1 MFYLIAGVILWS
13 VLHFMPAVPTG
24 IRSKLIERT
33 DVVVYKGVFAL
44 VIVLAVL
51 LMVMGWKTTSRE
63 FAFQPPAWGA
73 TVNLVLMLA
82 TSVLLLA
89 PYLENN
95 IKRIFRHPQ
104 LTGFVLWG
112 AGHVLATG
120 QVRSLVLFGG
130 LGAWALVEILL
141 INRRDGAWQK
151 PGAVSALA
159 DFRLLLAGLGFFMI
173 FMFTHL
179 MLFGVSPVPTWY
191 T

>member
-1 MFYLIAGVILWS
+1 MFYLITGVILWS
-13 VLHFMPAVPTG
+13 ALHFMPAIPAG
-24 IRSKLIERT
+24 IRSKLIKRT

-51 LMVMGWKTTSRE
+51 LMVMGWKATPRV
-63 FAFQPPAWGA
+63 FAFQPPAWGV
-73 TVNLVLMLA
+73 TVNLVFMLA

-95 IKRIFRHPQ
+95 FKRILRHPQ

-130 LGAWALVEILL
+130 LSVWAFVEMLL
-141 INRRDGAWQK
+141 INRRDGPWQK
-151 PGAVSALA
+151 PKPVSALA
-159 DFRLLLAGLGFFMI
+159 DFRLLLAGMGFFI
-173 FMFTHL
+173 LFMFTHL
-179 MLFGVSPVPTWY
+179 RLFGVSPVPTWY
-191 T
+191 